1 MAFYDMECLMTQDIL
16 SDRDLDVI
24 FRQARTVRRWQKTPV
39 SDVTIRAMYDLL
51 SRGPT
56 SFNCSPARFVI
67 VQSDDAKQKLADC
80 AMDSNKDRILTAP
93 FTVIVGRDAKFYEKL
108 PDLFKGHPGAKDFF
122 TDNETL
128 TEETSFRNSSL
139 QGGYMII
146 AARALGL
153 DCGPMSGFNPKAVNE
168 AFFKGSN
175 NSVNFICSMGY
186 GDTTGLSERDRRLS
200 FEEACEIV

>member
-1 MAFYDMECLMTQDIL
+1 MTQEIL

-24 FRQARTVRRWQKTPV
+24 FRGARSSKGWLKSPV
-39 SDVTIRAMYDLL
+39 SDVTIRAIYDLL
-51 SRGPT
+51 SWGPT

-67 VQSDDAKQKLADC
+67 VQSDDAKQKLANC
-80 AMDSNKDRILTAP
+80 AMDSNKDRILAAP

-108 PDLFKGHPGAKDFF
+108 PDLFKSNPGAKDFF
-122 TDNETL
+122 TGNEKL

-153 DCGPMSGFNPKAVNE
+153 DCSPMSGFNPKAVNE

-186 GDTTGLSERDRRLS
+186 GDPAGLSGPDRRLS
-200 FEEACEIV
+200 FDEACEIV